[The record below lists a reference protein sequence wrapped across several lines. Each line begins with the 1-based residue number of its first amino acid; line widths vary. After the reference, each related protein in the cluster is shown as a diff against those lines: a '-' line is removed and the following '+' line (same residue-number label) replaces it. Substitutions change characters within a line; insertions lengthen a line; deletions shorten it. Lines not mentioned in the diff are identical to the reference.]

1 MGNPV
6 MTNEQMTKTVD
17 LWTEQEKQDLIEEVK
32 SLVDS
37 ECIGYTAD
45 DVIQVVLVGSYVWGT
60 PTAESDVDVLVEVPL
75 REYKRFS
82 GHSLLM
88 ADGKRLSIQIR
99 DRLKTPRIDQKHR
112 QTWDLSRYSLTNN
125 ELHVGADNEA
135 FDAFRKAT

>member
-1 MGNPV
+1 

-17 LWTEQEKQDLIEEVK
+17 QWTEQEKQDLIEEIK
-32 SLVDS
+32 SLVGS

-75 REYKRFS
+75 REYRRFS
-82 GHSLLM
+82 GHSLMM
-88 ADGKRLSIQIR
+88 ADGKKISLVIR
-99 DRLKTPRIDQKHR
+99 DRHRTPTIDQKHR
-112 QTWDLSRYSLTNN
+112 QKWDLSRYSLTKN
-125 ELHVGADNEA
+125 EMYEGADDEA